1 MKGINKN
8 GELYK
13 FIMKGQNYLKNEL
26 GIEDVSQEI
35 SDFLAN
41 NKLEEI
47 YDDRFYADRECV
59 YMLIETMIA
68 SFANTKAQ
76 KNELLK
82 RCNRYK
88 KENARLEQKVKE
100 LTKEL
105 SILREREEMREGDF

>member
-13 FIMKGQNYLKNEL
+13 FIMKGQSYLKNEL
-26 GIEDVSQEI
+26 GMEDVSQEI
-35 SDFLAN
+35 SDFLTY

-68 SFANTKAQ
+68 SFVNTKAQ
-76 KNELLK
+76 KNEMLK

-100 LTKEL
+100 LAKEL
-105 SILREREEMREGDF
+105 SILREREEMREGDL

>member
-76 KNELLK
+76 KNELST
-82 RCNRYK
+82 RRNRYK
-88 KENARLEQKVKE
+88 KENAKLEQEVKE
-100 LTKEL
+100 LSREL
-105 SILREREEMREGDF
+105 SILREGEGMREGDF